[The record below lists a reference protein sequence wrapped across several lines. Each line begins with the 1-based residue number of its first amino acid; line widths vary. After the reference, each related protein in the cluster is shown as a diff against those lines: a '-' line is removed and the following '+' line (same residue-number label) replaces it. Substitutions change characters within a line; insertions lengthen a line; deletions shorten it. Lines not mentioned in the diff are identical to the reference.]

1 MMLVAGLVMLG
12 AVATYTDLR
21 ARLIPNWLTGAGA
34 LGVMVWRLATGTGL
48 TGLMGA
54 GLAVVVLGLASCAAR
69 RPPGGGD
76 WKYAIVIGG
85 ALGPLGALGALGLA
99 AAGST
104 AWGLGRMIRR
114 HGDWHMPL
122 PLAPFL
128 AAGSCLVGSGLWLR

>member
-1 MMLVAGLVMLG
+1 MLVAGLAMVG

-21 ARLIPNWLTGAGA
+21 VRLIPNWLTGAGA
-34 LGVMVWRLATGTGL
+34 LGVLVWRLATGAEITGL
-48 TGLMGA
+48 VGA
-54 GLAVVVLGLASCAAR
+54 SLAVGVLGLASGAAR
-69 RPPGGGD
+69 GPLGGGD

-99 AAGST
+99 AMGST

-114 HGDWHMPL
+114 HGDWHTPL

-128 AAGSCLVGSGLWLR
+128 AAGSCLVASGMLLR